1 LALLAASAR
10 YITVAVPAQLLKDC
24 YYAAPRGID
33 RHLADAKA
41 IIQRAMTLGRNEM
54 IAAHLL
60 IVEDEP
66 NIRELVYSHL
76 QAEGYKC
83 VAVADGQ
90 TALDLATR
98 QPFDV
103 IVLDL
108 MLPGTDG
115 LSLCRAIRT
124 HPRNRDASILMLTA
138 RRDEQDKL
146 AGFRSGADDY
156 LTKPFSMNEL
166 GARVAALT
174 RRVRRPFLD
183 PLAAATNI
191 TIKGIELDPSRRSV
205 RVRGRAIVVTPHEFR
220 LLYRIASS
228 PGEVFTRDRLL
239 DDIWQG
245 EAFVTERSIDT
256 LVRRLRMKIE
266 PDPAAPTCI
275 LTVWGEGYKFADD

>member
-1 LALLAASAR
+1 MEPR
-10 YITVAVPAQLLKDC
+10 RQQTVA
-24 YYAAPRGID
+24 
-33 RHLADAKA
+33 
-41 IIQRAMTLGRNEM
+41 T
-54 IAAHLL
+54 HLL

-83 VAVADGQ
+83 VAVADGRA
-90 TALDLATR
+90 ALDLATK

-108 MLPGTDG
+108 MLPGADG
-115 LSLCRAIRT
+115 LSLCRAIRN

-146 AGFRSGADDY
+146 AGFGSGADDY
-156 LTKPFSMNEL
+156 LTKPFSMMEL

-174 RRVRRPFLD
+174 RRVRRPLLD
-183 PLAAATNI
+183 PLAAATKI
-191 TIKGIELDPSRRSV
+191 TVRGIELDPSKRSV
-205 RVRGRAIVVTPHEFR
+205 RIRERAIVVTPHEFR
-220 LLYRIASS
+220 LLYRLASS

-239 DDIWQG
+239 EDIWQG
-245 EAFVTERSIDT
+245 EAFVTGRSIDT
-256 LVRRLRMKIE
+256 LVRRLRLKIE
-266 PDPAAPTCI
+266 TDPAVPSCI